1 MPESNGNKKPGKM
14 ATRAKHQSVRS
25 TIDMGNVLQFPAGTA
40 RLGYKRSRKCRRPAD
55 NPDQLQLFAVP
66 TAQIVDLKSELT
78 PFEQALH
85 SDERGDPRAAEF
97 YQRAIEAGDCVADAY
112 CNLGII
118 ETKAGNTAKAFDSF
132 TKALKTDP
140 RHAEAHFNLGN
151 LYLEVNDLR
160 LARVHYEIAG
170 EIDPAFAN
178 AFFNLALIQAI
189 NQDLST
195 AMVTLRRY
203 RQLVTE
209 EEARNAD
216 ALLRDWESR

>member
-1 MPESNGNKKPGKM
+1 MIE
-14 ATRAKHQSVRS
+14 
-25 TIDMGNVLQFPAGTA
+25 MGNVLQFPAGTA
-40 RLGYKRSRKCRRPAD
+40 RLGYKRSRKCRGPAD

-66 TAQIVDLKSELT
+66 TARIVALTSELT
-78 PFEQALH
+78 PFEQALQC
-85 SDERGDPRAAEF
+85 DERADPRAAEL
-97 YQRAIEAGDCVADAY
+97 YQRAIKAGDCVADAY

-118 ETKAGNTAKAFDSF
+118 ESKACNTAKAFDSF
-132 TKALKTDP
+132 TKALKPDP

-178 AFFNLALIQAI
+178 VFCNLALIQAI
-189 NQDLST
+189 NHDLAA
-195 AMVTLRRY
+195 AMTTLRRY
-203 RQLVTE
+203 RDLVSE

-216 ALLRDWESR
+216 VLLRDWESR